1 MKKTVNFLLFL
12 LFAFNTI
19 ACNNT
24 QSNNKLTSD
33 DNTTK
38 IEKIEVYYFHY
49 TRRCA
54 TCIAVENE
62 TKKILKELYPE
73 KIKNEQIIF
82 QSINLDQGKSEELA
96 EKYILAGAI
105 PYVKKGD
112 ALHIAIATLSKM
124 DILVSWNCEHI
135 VRFKT
140 QEIVRTINLISGL
153 PEISINTPKEVIKS

>member
-96 EKYILAGAI
+96 EKYKVAGQTLLFVSGTKTVNLTNKAFMYART
-105 PYVKKGD
+105 PDKLKKE
-112 ALHIAIATLSKM
+112 IKATIEQLT
-124 DILVSWNCEHI
+124 N
-135 VRFKT
+135 
-140 QEIVRTINLISGL
+140 
-153 PEISINTPKEVIKS
+153 